1 MNQRQVEV
9 RTTVESGEEMT
20 AGTLYFNGP
29 SSTFRYSSDY
39 VDSPESFDFAPSLP
53 RSLSPFVFAG
63 LGPFS
68 DAAPDRWGR
77 KLLERNRK
85 RRNLPESEYLLG
97 VNDVTRQGAVRFF
110 ADGKAL
116 ASNEGVPVLTDLSG
130 LLNTA
135 DAVEENREVDDTAL
149 RRLYRATGSLGGA
162 RPKAS
167 VFDSNALWLAKF
179 PKPDGDDWDVI
190 GWEAVTLEL
199 AEQAGIDVPEH
210 RVASIKDS
218 NNQQR
223 TVLLT
228 KRFDRGEGGQP
239 ENLQRI
245 PYISAMTA
253 LEAKDGE
260 GGDWLDLVE
269 FARQV
274 GVDTRQ
280 LWQRA
285 MFGSAIGNL
294 DDHLRNHGFLRSLKD
309 WRLSPAFDL
318 NPEPYQGE
326 TDDRH
331 QLALFGDEHVDVAAL
346 TSDEA
351 LDLFGISRQE
361 ARDYAKTLGSVV
373 KQAIPRARLRHIDNR
388 SVSVMESRFQHAQQL
403 LTEF

>member
-1 MNQRQVEV
+1 MSQQQVEV
-9 RTTVESGEEMT
+9 LTTVGNGKELT

-39 VDSPESFDFAPSLP
+39 VDNPDSFDLAPSLP

-110 ADGKAL
+110 SDGKAL
-116 ASNEGVPVLTDLSG
+116 AGNEGVPVLTDLSG
-130 LLNTA
+130 LLDTA

-167 VFDSNALWLAKF
+167 VFDRNALWLAKF

-210 RVASIKDS
+210 RVANIKDS

-228 KRFDRGEGGQP
+228 KRFDRGEGTQP
-239 ENLQRI
+239 EKLQRI

-269 FARQV
+269 FARQI

-285 MFGSAIGNL
+285 MFGAVIGNL
-294 DDHLRNHGFLRSLKD
+294 DDHLRNHGFLRSPKD
-309 WRLSPAFDL
+309 WQLSPAFDL

-326 TDDRH
+326 ADDRH
-331 QLALFGDEHVDVAAL
+331 QLALFGDEHVNGTAL

-361 ARDYAKTLGSVV
+361 SRDYAGTLGSVM
-373 KQAIPRARLRHIDNR
+373 KQAIPRARLRHIDSR
-388 SVSVMESRFQHAQQL
+388 SVSVMESRFEHAQEQL
-403 LTEF
+403 AEL